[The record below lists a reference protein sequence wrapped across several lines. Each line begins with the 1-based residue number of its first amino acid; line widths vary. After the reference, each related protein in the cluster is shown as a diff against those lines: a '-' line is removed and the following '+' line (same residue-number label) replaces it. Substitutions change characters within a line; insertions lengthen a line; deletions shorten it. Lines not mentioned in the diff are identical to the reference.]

1 MRNANEMHSTYS
13 KFVVLNLLFFDKHQ
27 KYNDYTTSLNC
38 KTPNQTLDLLTL
50 LSYKISYMNNTG
62 VKINAAT
69 YKELVL
75 EPILEDLGEKMF
87 NIQPFV
93 FQQDGAPAHTARTT
107 QQWLQNNIPHFISK
121 EEWPPSSPD
130 LNPLD
135 FSLWSILESNT
146 CAKCHKNIESLK
158 KSLTEEWAKIPQQT
172 MRTAVRSVPKRLRAV
187 VKNLGGYIE

>member
-1 MRNANEMHSTYS
+1 MVQKPVVFGQQTISHAQTIKFRKWFPIKLLLLWKYPDLGQEGSLVEKICSGYFRSTI
-13 KFVVLNLLFFDKHQ
+13 
-27 KYNDYTTSLNC
+27 
-38 KTPNQTLDLLTL
+38 
-50 LSYKISYMNNTG
+50 ISYRKRNPSCSALNT
-62 VKINAAT
+62 IEN
-69 YKELVL
+69 Y
-75 EPILEDLGEKMF
+75 
-87 NIQPFV
+87 
-93 FQQDGAPAHTARTT
+93 PAMASE
-107 QQWLQNNIPHFISK
+107 QYSYFISK